1 MIKQT
6 AMIILLAVGTAG
18 TAMAQQERKGGDDKN
33 ERRGPPPSAEEFI
46 KRLDKDND
54 GKVSKSE
61 FDGPSKHFKHFDKN
75 SDGYISKDE
84 VPSGP
89 PDRDKNQ
96 RKK

>member
-18 TAMAQQERKGGDDKN
+18 TAMAQDDKR

-54 GKVSKSE
+54 GKVSEKE
-61 FDGPSKHFKHFDKN
+61 FDGPAADFKKFDKN
-75 SDGYISKDE
+75 SDGYISSDE

-89 PDRDKNQ
+89 PPRDGKQ
-96 RKK
+96 SKK